1 MIPSPETSYAVA
13 AVVDE
18 ALACKQRK
26 EKKNILFLVDGN
38 SNLDLATFKDF
49 AEGAIEDESFPEEY
63 AQAAL
68 EQLPEVTPP

>member
-1 MIPSPETSYAVA
+1 MA

-49 AEGAIEDESFPEEY
+49 AAGAIEDESFPEEN

-68 EQLPEVTPP
+68 EQVSEITPP